1 MSKTLHVP
9 LNWKVKQH
17 EDGYFNLYESG
28 KVITQEYVGK
38 DANGK
43 RRWKLLGDWST
54 LNNEASEIL
63 IGRII
68 AINDFVRFKKWG
80 IDYNNDPHTV
90 LIGENL
96 YELNY
101 KHQHRLFRF
110 NVMIDKGDFLKT
122 LWEL

>member
-17 EDGYFNLYESG
+17 EDGCFYLYESG

-43 RRWKLLGDWST
+43 RRWKLLGSSST
-54 LNNEASEIL
+54 LNNEAPEIL
-63 IGRII
+63 IGCII

-80 IDYNNDPHTV
+80 IAYNNDPHTV
-90 LIGENL
+90 LIGNNL
-96 YELNY
+96 YELND
-101 KHQHRLFRF
+101 KHKHRLFRF
-110 NVMIDKGDFLKT
+110 NDMINKAEFLKT